1 MTADVPPTATDPRLT
16 LVIPVRNEAGN
27 IGPLLEEVFATLP
40 PALLGEVIVVDDGS
54 TDATV
59 AEVEACRIDR
69 LRLIRHDRS
78 AGQSRAIRSGVQAAR
93 FARIATLDGDGQNPP
108 ADLIALAAAQHPD
121 GPQLVGGHRT
131 RRQGHWS
138 KRAASRLANALRGA
152 LLRDACPDTGCGLK
166 VFPRALYLDL
176 PFFDGQHRYL
186 PALMRAQGA
195 TALFLPVGDRARR
208 HGASNY
214 DNLRRGLRGAV
225 DLIAVAWLIRRA
237 RPVRR
242 HEEPRP

>member
-1 MTADVPPTATDPRLT
+1 VTTDLSSAATDLRLS
-16 LVIPVRNEAGN
+16 LVIPVHNEAGN
-27 IGPLLEEVFATLP
+27 IGPLLDEVFATLP
-40 PALLGEVIVVDDGS
+40 PSLLGEVIVVDDGS
-54 TDATV
+54 TDGSV
-59 AEVEACRIDR
+59 AEVSARMTDR

-93 FARIATLDGDGQNPP
+93 FARIATMDGDGQNPP

-138 KRAASRLANALRGA
+138 KRAASRFANALRGA

-195 TALFLPVGDRARR
+195 TAAYLPVGDRARR
-208 HGASNY
+208 HGRSKY
-214 DNLRRGLRGAV
+214 DNLRRGLQGAV
-225 DLIAVAWLIRRA
+225 DVIAVAWLIRRA
-237 RPVRR
+237 RPVHL
-242 HEEPRP
+242 HEEPRL